1 MSNRYTPG
9 QNVVVQGVPVNE
21 VDSDEN
27 YAPGE
32 LIGMQ
37 STTVKNGFVR
47 KVYSILTVQ
56 LIVTTLIAA
65 PMLGQE

>member
-1 MSNRYTPG
+1 
-9 QNVVVQGVPVNE
+9 
-21 VDSDEN
+21 
-27 YAPGE
+27 
-32 LIGMQ
+32 MQ

-47 KVYSILTVQ
+47 KAPAAHMHVRIGVRLRPVSALECHGPLPVEVYSILTVQ